1 MFSIIIFL
9 SYANFVTIKINIYV
23 LKDNMIFC
31 IFYLKIHVFD
41 YFFWMLVSLY

>member
-23 LKDNMIFC
+23 LKDNMIFW
-31 IFYLKIHVFD
+31 I
-41 YFFWMLVSLY
+41 